1 MTFEFVEWRRP
12 MEGRSNRWV
21 VHFCDPGSG
30 TIGFF
35 GVGTW
40 RTRGSRRG

>member
-1 MTFEFVEWRRP
+1 MAFEFVGLSCW

-30 TIGFF
+30 TIVVF
-35 GVGTW
+35 GGGTW